1 MRYWSHLLA
10 LQASFTASLS
20 LWLKNLYRCTACIRC
35 YQTICTCARLKLE
48 KELDSHILSPSTLSK
63 ELGISWRNTVW
74 MTLYTHSALSIQ
86 VRLLFITTQRP
97 WWTSSYRGINRTER
111 WENEYGGGRG
121 LLPWS
126 LILLNWLDT
135 FLWSPK
141 SGLDS
146 QPVVRRRKHLTLG
159 PNIWKFPSSNAFI

>member
-35 YQTICTCARLKLE
+35 YQTICTCARLKLGKKLE
-48 KELDSHILSPSTLSK
+48 SHILSPNTLSK

-74 MTLYTHSALSIQ
+74 MTLYTHSGLSIQ

-97 WWTSSYRGINRTER
+97 WWTSSYQGINRTER
-111 WENEYGGGRG
+111 WENQYGMGRDYFYNHAS
-121 LLPWS
+121 S
-126 LILLNWLDT
+126 LIDWILFCGASGPGSIPSRWL
-135 FLWSPK
+135 
-141 SGLDS
+141 GEE
-146 QPVVRRRKHLTLG
+146 
-159 PNIWKFPSSNAFI
+159 SS